1 MVRWV
6 AFLSSSS
13 PAPPCLQPVI
23 EMLRAALSGQPVDV
37 DSDAWASPLAEHQ
50 KDTVLARHVSSHWE
64 RWRDLMP
71 DRVDIWR
78 DILRQGWRDPKKD
91 PEFDYSEGSA
101 SPPQGHMSQEDKL
114 IGAELD
120 KLELLGI
127 HEPFSVEE
135 VDPARPFHVSRHGL
149 VEKTDEDA
157 MPNGEWRLV
166 LKAWRIS
173 ENEDPGTFQRPTD
186 GQFAEWLDPG
196 ACVMRLDAKKFFH
209 QIRCREKNRQL
220 FSFHHP
226 VSRRLRR
233 CTCMVMGAAGGSKC
247 AQKVV
252 AAVAACLGAVCEIKI
267 FVCCDE
273 GISSS
278 NNKLVS
284 FLQHLVHVLTLTWLG
299 FMLNLPKCD
308 RKSPAQQRVF
318 IGAMAST
325 NPFRVSPSPGRLRIV
340 RARANRVLEAVKTG
354 RPLSGTLLRQLLG
367 STRSCLRLHQA
378 MALLCGR
385 SRSTRW

>member
-1 MVRWV
+1 M
-6 AFLSSSS
+6 
-13 PAPPCLQPVI
+13 
-23 EMLRAALSGQPVDV
+23 
-37 DSDAWASPLAEHQ
+37 
-50 KDTVLARHVSSHWE
+50 T
-64 RWRDLMP
+64 
-71 DRVDIWR
+71 
-78 DILRQGWRDPKKD
+78 
-91 PEFDYSEGSA
+91 
-101 SPPQGHMSQEDKL
+101 
-114 IGAELD
+114 
-120 KLELLGI
+120 
-127 HEPFSVEE
+127 
-135 VDPARPFHVSRHGL
+135 
-149 VEKTDEDA
+149 
-157 MPNGEWRLV
+157 
-166 LKAWRIS
+166 
-173 ENEDPGTFQRPTD
+173 
-186 GQFAEWLDPG
+186 
-196 ACVMRLDAKKFFH
+196 RLDAKRFFH

-318 IGAMAST
+318 IGAVAST

-367 STRSCLRLHQA
+367 SACSCLRLRQTV
-378 MALLCGR
+378 ALWTIKVNAVVRQHGMRHGQSKRQFAAVVDRSALQWIVTRSASWRRAIPGR
-385 SRSTRW
+385 SGGSPWPRPAPIVCS